1 MAYDSHNLAHS
12 LKGQVIIKQ
21 ASLTAHTSQIFKTL
35 APSQITKRD
44 ANIQYMKSL
53 WAEKSAFPKKTNSR
67 GYVMSR

>member
-35 APSQITKRD
+35 APSQ
-44 ANIQYMKSL
+44 M
-53 WAEKSAFPKKTNSR
+53 PKGTLTSSIGDLR
-67 GYVMSR
+67 GQKN